1 MADGDSNPNS
11 TPDNNPWKV
20 LLNPVVVIAWL
31 ILGGVLFL
39 LFTAI
44 MGWDKGHVLADMA
57 KVEYARGL
65 ITYLFAVV
73 TVGTAVLLVVFVLM
87 GTKDDTHKEQFDH
100 GKEILSLLLGVFGT
114 IVGFYFGAEVAKGAQ
129 QILKVASIHVSA
141 PTVDANAK
149 FKIETVVTGGVA
161 PYSYGIAIDNKDAD
175 VKLTDELDREGW
187 IQQELT
193 APSLTSEQSS
203 TITIRVQD
211 ADGHETKQ
219 STKITVEP
227 PKGTSPPH

>member
-1 MADGDSNPNS
+1 MANGDSNP
-11 TPDNNPWKV
+11 WKV
-20 LLNPVVVIAWL
+20 FLNPVVVIAWL

-87 GTKDDTHKEQFDH
+87 GTVDDNHKEQFDR

-129 QILKVASIHVSA
+129 QILKVASIHLSA
-141 PTVDANAK
+141 PTVEANAK
-149 FKIETVVTGGVA
+149 FKLETIVMGGVP
-161 PYSYGIAIDNKDAD
+161 PYSYGIAIDGKDTD
-175 VKLTDELDREGW
+175 VKLTDDLDKEGW
-187 IQQELT
+187 IEQELT
-193 APSLTSEQSS
+193 APSATKEQIS

-211 ADGHETKQ
+211 ADGHQTKQ
-219 STKITVEP
+219 SAKITVEP
-227 PKGTSPPH
+227 PKATGPPSH